1 MGRCGPRR
9 PSLPFRGSTTAA
21 SLSAVPDRVELVGL
35 GNLRVPIERDGSLW
49 VAQGLEVDYLAL
61 GHTVAEAEKHF
72 EDGLAATV
80 GEHLLVHGNLDHLL
94 APAPPAVWRSFL
106 KNAHRYSPIGFRAL
120 PGRSGALPFGGI
132 AYYGRTEAGSDAARP
147 RESA

>member
-49 VAQGLEVDYLAL
+49 VAQGLEVDYVAL

-80 GEHLLVHGNLDHLL
+80 GEHLRIHGNLDHLL
-94 APAPPAVWRSFL
+94 APAPPEVWRSFL
-106 KNAHRYSPIGFRAL
+106 RNAHRYSPIGFRAL
-120 PGRSGALPFGGI
+120 PGRSGALPFGSI
-132 AYYGRTEAGSDAARP
+132 AYYGRSLRSTGSDSRQAR
-147 RESA
+147 A

>member
-1 MGRCGPRR
+1 M
-9 PSLPFRGSTTAA
+9 
-21 SLSAVPDRVELVGL
+21 ELVGL

-49 VAQGLEVDYLAL
+49 VARGLEVDYAAL

-80 GEHLLVHGNLDHLL
+80 GEHLRIHGNLDHLL
-94 APAPPAVWRSFL
+94 APAPPEVWRFFL

-132 AYYGRTEAGSDAARP
+132 AYYGRTEAGSDAVRP